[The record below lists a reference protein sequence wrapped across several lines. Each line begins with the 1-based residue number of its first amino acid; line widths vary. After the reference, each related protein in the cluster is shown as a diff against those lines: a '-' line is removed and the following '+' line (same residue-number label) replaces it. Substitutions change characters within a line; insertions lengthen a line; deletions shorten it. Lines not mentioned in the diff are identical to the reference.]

1 MNKLMQD
8 RMTYFDPLG
17 LLQENSKLQNWY
29 FWNTFSGDCE
39 LGQSKLNRWNYL
51 VSFESAEKIKRA

>member
-1 MNKLMQD
+1 
-8 RMTYFDPLG
+8 MTYFDPLG